1 MSSSRKIYVLA
12 PGRQKV
18 PRSPPPSS
26 PAATAVMKANRARNT
41 RPEVALRRALWALG
55 TRGYRLSPRYVPGRP
70 DITFAGD
77 RLAVFVHGCFW
88 HRHGCEK
95 AGRELPKSNRKYWE
109 IKFQLNVDRDERKV
123 RTLEN
128 LGWRVLTV
136 WECEIE
142 RAVETVAR
150 KVGAERTIPHVSMLS
165 KDQTRRLA
173 GL

>member
-1 MSSSRKIYVLA
+1 M
-12 PGRQKV
+12 

-26 PAATAVMKANRARNT
+26 PTATAVMKANRARNT
-41 RPEVALRRALWALG
+41 GPELALRRALWALG
-55 TRGYRLSPRYVPGRP
+55 ARGYRVSPRHVPGRP
-70 DITFAGD
+70 DITFAGN

-95 AGRELPKSNRKYWE
+95 GGEDLPKSNREYWE
-109 IKFQLNVDRDERKV
+109 TKFQLNVERDERKV

-150 KVGAERTIPHVSMLS
+150 MVDAERTMPNVSMES
-165 KDQTRRLA
+165 KNQSRRSA
-173 GL
+173 GP